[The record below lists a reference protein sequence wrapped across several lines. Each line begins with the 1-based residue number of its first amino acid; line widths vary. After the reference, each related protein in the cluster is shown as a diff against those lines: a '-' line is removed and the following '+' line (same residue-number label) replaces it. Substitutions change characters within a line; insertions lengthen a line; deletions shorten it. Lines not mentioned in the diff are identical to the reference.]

1 MAIRILLLI
10 LAFALVINLVLS
22 GVSLA
27 SGVNLYQKYGK
38 QILIFFISFGIFIIA
53 IYVILAFIGLI

>member
-1 MAIRILLLI
+1 MAIRILLMI
-10 LAFALVINLVLS
+10 LAFALVVNLVLS

-38 QILIFFISFGIFIIA
+38 QILIFFVGFGILIIA
-53 IYVILAFIGLI
+53 IYVVLAIIGLI

>member
-10 LAFALVINLVLS
+10 LAFTLVVNLVLS

-38 QILIFFISFGIFIIA
+38 QILIFFVAFGILIIA
-53 IYVILAFIGLI
+53 TYIICAIIGLI